1 MGALLKLV
9 AVLTILWGGW
19 MYFKNSSSE
28 TELRKVSNEFKVAR
42 GEMEEAQTSYDA
54 EVKKRDALTM
64 EISALQEQKQQLEED
79 IKTKIKEKSERAAQ
93 DLRNRMSEKD
103 AREAKM
109 AEEKAALEAAR
120 EAKTAEEK
128 AAREAAR
135 EAKMEEER
143 AAREAERQERL
154 AQEEAKRKATEA
166 ERKAKWESKDLE
178 NKIERANDTL
188 RRCLKCRADRPDGV
202 QDLGRI
208 DGLKRRWSSNVQAC
222 IKAANDGNEKKLKL
236 AAKALETTAD
246 ALNRPDGQNEECLG
260 DAAEAIEA
268 ANVILKAKKRLKEL
282 NQGR

>member
-28 TELRKVSNEFKVAR
+28 TELRKVCNEFKVAR

-64 EISALQEQKQQLEED
+64 EISVLQEQKQQLEED
-79 IKTKIKEKSERAAQ
+79 IKTKNKEKGERAAQ
-93 DLRNRMSEKD
+93 DLRNRLSEKD

-109 AEEKAALEAAR
+109 AEEK
-120 EAKTAEEK
+120 
-128 AAREAAR
+128 AAR

-154 AQEEAKRKATEA
+154 AQLAQEEEAQREA
-166 ERKAKWESKDLE
+166 QRESKDLE
-178 NKIERANDTL
+178 YKIERANKTL
-188 RRCLKCRADRPDGV
+188 QLRLECRADRPDGV

-208 DGLKRRWSSNVQAC
+208 DGLKRRWSSNVRAC
-222 IKAANDGNEKKLKL
+222 MKAANNGNEKQLKS
-236 AAKALETTAD
+236 ATKALESIAD
-246 ALNRPDGQNEECLG
+246 ALNRPNGQNAECLS

-268 ANVILKAKKRLKEL
+268 AKVILKAKKRLKEL

>member
-19 MYFKNSSSE
+19 MYFKNSNSE
-28 TELRKVSNEFKVAR
+28 TELRKVCNEFKVAR
-42 GEMEEAQTSYDA
+42 GEMEEAQASYDA

-64 EISALQEQKQQLEED
+64 EISVLQEQEQQLEKD
-79 IKTKIKEKSERAAQ
+79 IKTKIKEKGERTAQ

-103 AREAKM
+103 AREAKLL
-109 AEEKAALEAAR
+109 EEKYAR

-154 AQEEAKRKATEA
+154 AQEETKRKAEEA
-166 ERKAKWESKDLE
+166 ERNAKWESKDLE
-178 NKIERANDTL
+178 YKIERANNTL
-188 RRCLKCRADRPDGV
+188 QLRLECRASHQNNV
-202 QDLGRI
+202 QDFGRME
-208 DGLKRRWSSNVQAC
+208 GLKRRWTSNVRAC
-222 IKAANDGNEKKLKL
+222 MKAANNGNEKQLKS
-236 AAKALETTAD
+236 AAKALESTAD
-246 ALNRPDGQNEECLG
+246 ALNRPDGQNAGCLG

-268 ANVILKAKKRLKEL
+268 AKVILKAKKRLKEL

>member
-28 TELRKVSNEFKVAR
+28 TELRKVCNEFKVAR

-64 EISALQEQKQQLEED
+64 EISVLQEQKQQLEED
-79 IKTKIKEKSERAAQ
+79 IKTKNKEKGERAAQ
-93 DLRNRMSEKD
+93 DLRNRL
-103 AREAKM
+103 
-109 AEEKAALEAAR
+109 EEK
-120 EAKTAEEK
+120 
-128 AAREAAR
+128 AAR

-154 AQEEAKRKATEA
+154 AQEEA
-166 ERKAKWESKDLE
+166 ERKAKWEAQRESKDLE
-178 NKIERANDTL
+178 YKIERANKTL
-188 RRCLKCRADRPDGV
+188 QLRLECRADRPDGV

-208 DGLKRRWSSNVQAC
+208 DGLKRRWSSNDRAC
-222 IKAANDGNEKKLKL
+222 MKAANNGNEKQLKS
-236 AAKALETTAD
+236 ATKALESIAD
-246 ALNRPDGQNEECLG
+246 ALNRPNGQNAECLS

-268 ANVILKAKKRLKEL
+268 AKVILKAKKRLKEL